1 MTAEQ
6 LAVWVA
12 GLIASPLTQWVKK
25 TFGDIEGWRAL
36 WTFFGVSIVLSLL
49 ALLLTTEIS
58 ITAMLTDP
66 IVTMQNFLAAL
77 VQVIG
82 LATVIYKIWID
93 QPGRK
98 ETA

>member
-1 MTAEQ
+1 
-6 LAVWVA
+6 
-12 GLIASPLTQWVKK
+12 
-25 TFGDIEGWRAL
+25 
-36 WTFFGVSIVLSLL
+36 
-49 ALLLTTEIS
+49 
-58 ITAMLTDP
+58 MLTDP